1 MPYVFLFKYLSCFPD
16 LKKIINSRSTDAF
29 LRGLA
34 RAMSSKMFIE
44 LMGKL
49 AGYEE
54 TMAGNICSIPV
65 FAITAYTSYVGTQ
78 WWSNDPR
85 ELRSYV
91 ANRSSLYQT
100 FLRILDALFRGIA
113 RGDTMS
119 TVILLIGTLNSNL
132 LPLAGVLAVVTAG
145 GGAFTSYNRT
155 FSRTEYVRLMPRES
169 DSDSEDVFSPY
180 SPLSLFEQSTL
191 P

>member
-1 MPYVFLFKYLSCFPD
+1 
-16 LKKIINSRSTDAF
+16 
-29 LRGLA
+29 
-34 RAMSSKMFIE
+34 MSSKMFIE

-169 DSDSEDVFSPY
+169 DSDSEDVFLLIAHY
-180 SPLSLFEQSTL
+180 LHLNNLLSLDNPQRNLRTFL
-191 P
+191 PFLLQPGITH

>member
-1 MPYVFLFKYLSCFPD
+1 MFSYLSTCRAFPD

-85 ELRSYV
+85 ELE
-91 ANRSSLYQT
+91 AMWL
-100 FLRILDALFRGIA
+100 IA
-113 RGDTMS
+113 RLCTK
-119 TVILLIGTLNSNL
+119 L
-132 LPLAGVLAVVTAG
+132 
-145 GGAFTSYNRT
+145 SY
-155 FSRTEYVRLMPRES
+155 EYSMLFFEES
-169 DSDSEDVFSPY
+169 LEA
-180 SPLSLFEQSTL
+180 TR
-191 P
+191 

>member
-1 MPYVFLFKYLSCFPD
+1 MFSYLSTCRAFPD

-91 ANRSSLYQT
+91 ANRSSLCQT

-119 TVILLIGTLNSNL
+119 TVILLIGTLNNSNL

-180 SPLSLFEQSTL
+180 SPLSPFEQSTL